1 MTKKDK
7 ITIEKWFQNMV
18 NFYSAGDEVTKHNL
32 ALKQNHSRA
41 TQQIALHLSQSMG
54 WNDHDCKIA
63 ECIGLLHDVGRFPQ
77 FYYYKTFGDNESRN
91 HAQWGVEVLQ
101 KERVLS
107 VFSEEDQELIITA
120 ILHHNAFQIPSSVQG
135 RILTFCKL
143 IRDADKL
150 DIYRIMSEEHYILD
164 LPDTQVVNPVILDS
178 IFQQKCVQYK
188 HVGTLMDLKLLQLS
202 WVYDLYYIESLFY
215 LQKQEL
221 LQKFIN
227 TIPASLQV
235 SKAYETVKKFL
246 HEKTSAA
253 SVCCKL

>member
-7 ITIEKWFQNMV
+7 ITIEKWFHNMM

-91 HAQWGVEVLQ
+91 HAQCGVEVLQ

-107 VFSEEDQELIITA
+107 VFSEEEGFVEVNASTCELGARSPFT
-120 ILHHNAFQIPSSVQG
+120 
-135 RILTFCKL
+135 
-143 IRDADKL
+143 
-150 DIYRIMSEEHYILD
+150 
-164 LPDTQVVNPVILDS
+164 
-178 IFQQKCVQYK
+178 
-188 HVGTLMDLKLLQLS
+188 
-202 WVYDLYYIESLFY
+202 
-215 LQKQEL
+215 
-221 LQKFIN
+221 
-227 TIPASLQV
+227 
-235 SKAYETVKKFL
+235 
-246 HEKTSAA
+246 
-253 SVCCKL
+253 

>member
-7 ITIEKWFQNMV
+7 STIEKWFQDMV
-18 NFYSAGDEVTKHNL
+18 NFYSTSDSITKHNL

-41 TQQIALHLSQSMG
+41 TQRIAAQLSQSMG
-54 WNDHDCKIA
+54 WNDHDCRIA

-91 HAQWGVEVLQ
+91 HAQWGVELLQ
-101 KERVLS
+101 KERILS
-107 VFSEEDQELIITA
+107 VFSKEDQELINVA

-135 RILTFCKL
+135 RILPFCKL

-164 LPDTQVVNPVILDS
+164 LPDTPVVNPVIVDS

-188 HVGTLMDLKLLQLS
+188 HVSTLLDLKLLQLS
-202 WVYDLYYIESLFY
+202 WVYDFYFTESLIY
-215 LQKQEL
+215 MQKQEL

-227 TIPASLQV
+227 TIPASMQV
-235 SKAYETVKKFL
+235 SKAYEAVKKFL
-246 HEKTSAA
+246 HEKTSSA
-253 SVCCKL
+253 SVCLNS